1 MIVTNWVK
9 YTSTTE
15 QTGLV
20 FPRSQHPRREE
31 IHRFRL
37 AAASLQMSG
46 GRKAIGGARG
56 KNAGKTSSFLG
67 KTLENQCLKLNCQT
81 TT

>member
-1 MIVTNWVK
+1 MIVTTWVK

-37 AAASLQMSG
+37 AATTPNCLGEGTPLEVQE
-46 GRKAIGGARG
+46 G
-56 KNAGKTSSFLG
+56 KMQVKRAAVWGKHWKTSV
-67 KTLENQCLKLNCQT
+67 
-81 TT
+81 

>member
-56 KNAGKTSSFLG
+56 K
-67 KTLENQCLKLNCQT
+67 
-81 TT
+81 